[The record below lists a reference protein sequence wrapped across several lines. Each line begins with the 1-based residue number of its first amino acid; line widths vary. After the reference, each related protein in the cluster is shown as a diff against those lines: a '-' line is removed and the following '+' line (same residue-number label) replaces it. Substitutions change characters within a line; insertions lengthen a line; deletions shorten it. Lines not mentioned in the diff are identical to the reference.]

1 MKTISCLLILFAFIE
16 ACFAQKFS
24 AKEAVKDAEGQINR
38 KEYAAAKQSLTN
50 AINQKPNFAIA
61 WRLLGVVNTRIQN
74 YEEAAAAYEKLFKL
88 DGELSKAAYFEAGQA
103 NMKLYEYSLALR
115 YFERYKIA
123 DSRDFS
129 TDEQTIQR
137 GYDLLVNREMN
148 SCKFAQSIDFKQI
161 TDTVENM
168 GNVINSSG
176 DEYLPTLTSD
186 GKILVFTS
194 DKGGENIMVS
204 RKKEN
209 GDWTDSK
216 SIGKG
221 INTSGNE
228 GMAKLTASGR
238 TLYFAACGREVGLGG
253 CDIFTANFDYDE
265 ATGYDANIVK
275 ELSSKQWDSQPT
287 ISCDGK
293 MMYFASN
300 RAGGF
305 GGTDIWFSTQNEQGI
320 WAVPTNLGA
329 TINTEADEE
338 APYIST
344 DAVTLYFSS
353 DGHAGF
359 GDMDI
364 FRAVLENKNWTQPQN
379 LGAAFNTPY
388 REAGIVVNPENDI
401 AYFASARPK
410 GRGGLD
416 IYKIKL
422 KPEVAP
428 AVDNVLIDGFV
439 FDVNTGEPIFAAQV
453 KIGKGND
460 RQIIKTDSAGHFFIC
475 LPNKS
480 SYSYIIEKQGY
491 TEHIGAE
498 FFQRNKGNPTQ
509 RIEVGL
515 GTGLAK
521 NEVKID
527 PKPVPNPA
535 PARARKNLSVYFE
548 SGKHE
553 LSDIQKEQIKQLFTQ
568 FTDKSKLQVK
578 VTGYADDIGNKEFNL
593 SLSEKRA
600 SFVAKFIE
608 ELKVPKE
615 QIIYDGKGVVET
627 NIAKHQKRRV
637 EIVISN

>member
-1 MKTISCLLILFAFIE
+1 MKNIFAFLCFCWFINVN
-16 ACFAQKFS
+16 FAQKS
-24 AKEAVKDAEGQINR
+24 SVKELVKNAEGEINR
-38 KEYAAAKQSLTN
+38 KEYAAAKKSLSD
-50 AINQKPNFAIA
+50 AINIKENFAIA
-61 WRLLGVVNTRIQN
+61 WRLLGVVNTRLQN

-103 NMKLYEYSLALR
+103 NMKLYEYGLALR
-115 YFERYKIA
+115 YFDLYRNA
-123 DSRDFS
+123 DNRDFG

-137 GYDLLVNREMN
+137 GYDMLVAREIN
-148 SCKFAQSIDFKQI
+148 SCKFAQSVDFRQV

-168 GNVINSSG
+168 GGVINGSG

-186 GKILVFTS
+186 GKLLVFTS

-204 RKKEN
+204 RRKES
-209 GDWTDSK
+209 GDWTEAK

-228 GMAKLTASGR
+228 GMAKLTVCGR
-238 TLYFAACGREVGLGG
+238 TVYFSACGREIGMGG
-253 CDIFTANFDYDE
+253 CDIFKASFDYDE
-265 ATGYDANIVK
+265 ATGYDAQIVK
-275 ELSSKQWDSQPT
+275 ELSSRQWDSQPT

-293 MMYFASN
+293 TMYFASN
-300 RAGGF
+300 REGGL
-305 GGTDIWFSTQNEQGI
+305 GGTDIWAAYLAESGI
-320 WAVPTNLGA
+320 WSVPVNLGA
-329 TINTEADEE
+329 SINTPADEE
-338 APYIST
+338 AAFISP
-344 DAVTLYFSS
+344 DGITLYFSS

-364 FRAVLENKNWTQPQN
+364 FRTVLKDKNWTKPQN

-388 REAGIVVNPENDI
+388 REAGIVISPDNDR

-416 IYKIKL
+416 IYQIKL
-422 KPEVAP
+422 KPELAP
-428 AVDNVLIDGFV
+428 EVDNVLIDGYV
-439 FDVNTGEPIFAAQV
+439 FDVNTGEPIFNAQV
-453 KIGKGND
+453 KIGKGNE
-460 RQIIKTDSAGHFFIC
+460 RALLKTDSAGRFFIC
-475 LPNKS
+475 LPNKG
-480 SYSYIIEKQGY
+480 SYSYIIQKENY
-491 TEHIGAE
+491 TEHIGAD
-498 FFQRNKGNPTQ
+498 FFQRTKGNPAQ
-509 RIEVGL
+509 RVEVAL

-521 NEVKID
+521 NEVKVEPNPI
-527 PKPVPNPA
+527 PNPA
-535 PARARKNLSVYFE
+535 TARARKNLSVYFE

-553 LSDIQKEQIKQLFTQ
+553 LSDIQKEQIKQLINQ
-568 FTDKSKLQVK
+568 FSDKNKLQVK
-578 VTGYADDIGNKEFNL
+578 VTGFADDIGNKEFNQ

-615 QIIYDGKGVVET
+615 QVIYDGKGVVET